1 MHGTNIQTVAI
12 LRRLREMERAYEVLE
27 RTPKEKNLFHQ
38 IHPIKLLA
46 DWCSGFIS
54 LYLLWQHDV
63 TVALIVMLVPPALA
77 SWLVM
82 RYADLEPYRRSAFGR
97 YIAQYMTRAME
108 AVRLAGFIAMAVGAW
123 YRSALAIVLGVA
135 VVLVGWLRGF
145 LVPNRSR

>member
-1 MHGTNIQTVAI
+1 
-12 LRRLREMERAYEVLE
+12 
-27 RTPKEKNLFHQ
+27 
-38 IHPIKLLA
+38 
-46 DWCSGFIS
+46 
-54 LYLLWQHDV
+54 
-63 TVALIVMLVPPALA
+63 MLVPPGLA

-135 VVLVGWLRGF
+135 AVLVGWLCRFFGVVKVRAHTPNSCPF
-145 LVPNRSR
+145 FVVPCRAPGRNLLGR